1 MQASIRRRLSTAGKV
16 LAFEHEHLSTD
27 PGHIAVV
34 ADLEAMVARVDT
46 VFTKESLGTIAE
58 RAATARR
65 RKARAALALNLR
77 ILVRVAERAAKKT
90 PSLAGLFVP
99 PDYQGPNRGIVGH
112 AKAMLAEATRLQ
124 ELLVPAGL
132 GPTYLPDL
140 AASIGEFENASLTLD
155 AGRRDHIL
163 ARADFADLAGECSE
177 VVGILNVLNAKRF
190 ANDSELLAGW
200 KAVRNVFGPFTRRD
214 ETPETPMGL
223 LPPGV

>member
-1 MQASIRRRLSTAGKV
+1 MQAYIRRKLSMAGKA
-16 LAFEHEHLSTD
+16 LAFERANPATGASHLK
-27 PGHIAVV
+27 VV
-34 ADLEAMVARVDT
+34 TDLEALVARVDT
-46 VFTKESLGTIAE
+46 VFAQERLGTIAE

-65 RKARAALALNLR
+65 KVVRNELALNLR
-77 ILVRVAERAAKKT
+77 HLVHVAERAAKRE
-90 PSLAGLFVP
+90 PALAGKFVA
-99 PDYQGPNRGIVGH
+99 PDYQGPNRAIVAH

-200 KAVRNVFGPFTRRD
+200 KAVRNIFGPFTRRD
-214 ETPETPMGL
+214 EAPETPMGL